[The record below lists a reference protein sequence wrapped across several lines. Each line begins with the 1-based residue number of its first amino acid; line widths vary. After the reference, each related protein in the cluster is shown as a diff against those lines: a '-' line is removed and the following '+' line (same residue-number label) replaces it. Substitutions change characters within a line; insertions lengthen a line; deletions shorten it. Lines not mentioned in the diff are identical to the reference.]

1 MTQEHRGARTQ
12 RVDLT
17 NCAAEPI
24 HIPGRIQPHG
34 ALLALSPGDLAVRH
48 VSLNVG
54 ALLGGGPE
62 ALLGRPLLDL
72 LEAAEG
78 GDLESA
84 LRAADPAAMNP
95 LKVRRRDGG
104 DGGAAWFDAIVHR
117 AGERLIVELEPV
129 ASPGDVSFS
138 SVYRAIRA
146 AIERIQSAG
155 GLFEACDA
163 TAEEIKRLT
172 GYDRVMIYRFDSD
185 WNGEVIAEARAA
197 DIEPYLGLRYPA
209 SDIPPQAR
217 ELYLRSWLR
226 IIPDVGYQPSDI
238 VPEPDAPIDLS
249 FSVLRSVSPMHI
261 QYLKNMGVGAS
272 MSVSLIRE
280 GVLWGLIACHHRAA
294 RPLSFEI
301 RQGCELCGRFLS
313 LQLAAKEKLEDRGR
327 RQELRAL
334 ADEVV
339 ATVSRQEDLMVG
351 LAESAGALMRLA
363 DASGVALLHGDA
375 VRPLGR
381 SPAPEELRRLHAWI
395 RRHVG
400 DRPVFHTDSLAR
412 IEPSL
417 ADLKGTASGV
427 LCLSIPEPEPW
438 YVVWLRPEVIQ
449 TVSWGGNPEKPVES
463 SAEGTVLGPRRSF
476 ALWKQ
481 IVEQTAVAWR
491 PAEIEAV
498 ELLRRALIEL
508 DLSRQVVRE
517 RSARAAAERSNAELE
532 QFGYIVA
539 HDLKE
544 PLRGISSFASFVM
557 EDEGAAL
564 SPESQGYLRR
574 IGDLAVRTM
583 QLISSL
589 YEYSRVTHVDFAFGE
604 VDLNDVVAD
613 VERRLSGT
621 LQLRGA
627 AIRVPRRLP
636 RVVCDRIRIAEVL
649 ANLIS
654 NGIKYNESPE
664 PWVEVG
670 FDEASSPTVFHVRDN
685 GVGIPADERHRLFTM
700 FERLSTAARYGEG
713 TGSGLAITQRIIER
727 HRGKIW
733 AESPPGGGTTFC
745 FTLAEAPRAD
755 A

>member
-1 MTQEHRGARTQ
+1 MMQEHRGGRGQ

-34 ALLALSPGDLAVRH
+34 ALLALSPDDLAVRH
-48 VSLNVG
+48 VSLNIG
-54 ALLGGGPE
+54 TLLGSGPE
-62 ALLGRPLLDL
+62 GLLGRALPELL
-72 LEAAEG
+72 APAEG
-78 GDLESA
+78 GDLESV
-84 LRAADPAAMNP
+84 LRSPDPSAMNP
-95 LKVRRRDGG
+95 LKVRPRN
-104 DGGAAWFDAIVHR
+104 GGARAWLDAIVHR
-117 AGERLIVELEPV
+117 AGERLIVELEPA

-138 SVYRAIRA
+138 SVYRVSHA
-146 AIERIQSAG
+146 AIERIQSAE
-155 GLFEACDA
+155 GLFEACDV

-172 GYDRVMIYRFDSD
+172 GYDRVMIYRFDRD
-185 WNGEVIAEARAA
+185 WNGEVIAEAREA

-217 ELYLRSWLR
+217 ELYLRNWLR

-238 VPEPDAPIDLS
+238 VPEADAPIDLS

-280 GVLWGLIACHHRAA
+280 GVLWGLIACHHRTA
-294 RPLSFEI
+294 RPLSFDI

-313 LQLAAKEKLEDRGR
+313 IQLAAKEKLEDRGR
-327 RQELRAL
+327 KQELKAL
-334 ADEVV
+334 TDEVV

-351 LAESAGALMRLA
+351 LAESAGALMKLA
-363 DASGVALLHGDA
+363 EASGVALFHGDA
-375 VRPLGR
+375 VTPLGL
-381 SPAPEELRRLHAWI
+381 SPALEELRGLRAWI
-395 RRHVG
+395 RRHVA
-400 DRPVFHTDSLAR
+400 DQPVFHTESLAR
-412 IEPSL
+412 LEPAL
-417 ADLKGTASGV
+417 AGIKDAASGV
-427 LCLSIPEPEPW
+427 LCISIPEPEPW

-449 TVSWGGNPEKPVES
+449 TVNWGGNPEKPVES

-481 IVEQTAVAWR
+481 IVELTAVAWR

-508 DLSRQVVRE
+508 DLTRQVVRE

-544 PLRGISSFASFVM
+544 PLRGIKSFSTFVM
-557 EDEGAAL
+557 EDDGAAL
-564 SPESQGYLRR
+564 SSESQSHMRR
-574 IGDLAVRTM
+574 IDDLAGRTM
-583 QLISSL
+583 ELLNSL

-604 VDLNDVVAD
+604 VDLGEVLED
-613 VERRLSGT
+613 VERRLAGS
-621 LQLRGA
+621 LRQRGA
-627 AIRVPRRLP
+627 VIRAPRRLP
-636 RVVCDRIRIAEVL
+636 RVFCDRIRIAEVL

-654 NGIKYNESPE
+654 NGIKYNVSPE

-670 FDEASSPTVFHVRDN
+670 FDETSIPTIFHVRDN
-685 GVGIPADERHRLFTM
+685 GVGIPADEQHRLFTM
-700 FERLSTAARYGEG
+700 FERLSTAAQYGEG
-713 TGSGLAITQRIIER
+713 TGSGLAITQRIVER
-727 HRGKIW
+727 HKGKIW
-733 AESPPGGGTTFC
+733 AESPPSGGTTFY
-745 FTLAEAPRAD
+745 FTLAEAPLTD
-755 A
+755 P

>member
-1 MTQEHRGARTQ
+1 MMQEHRGGRGQ

-48 VSLNVG
+48 VSLNIG
-54 ALLGGGPE
+54 ALLGSGTEG
-62 ALLGRPLLDL
+62 LLGRALPELL
-72 LEAAEG
+72 APAEG
-78 GDLESA
+78 GDLESV
-84 LRAADPAAMNP
+84 LRSPDPSAMNP
-95 LKVRRRDGG
+95 LKVRPRN
-104 DGGAAWFDAIVHR
+104 GGASAWLDAIVHR
-117 AGERLIVELEPV
+117 AGERLIVELEPA

-138 SVYRAIRA
+138 SVYRVSHA
-146 AIERIQSAG
+146 AIERIQSAE
-155 GLFEACDA
+155 GLFEACDV

-172 GYDRVMIYRFDSD
+172 GYDRVMIYRFDRD
-185 WNGEVIAEARAA
+185 WNGEVIAEAREA

-217 ELYLRSWLR
+217 ELYLRNWLR

-280 GVLWGLIACHHRAA
+280 GVLWGLIACHHRTA

-313 LQLAAKEKLEDRGR
+313 IQLAAKEKLEDRGR
-327 RQELRAL
+327 KLELEAL
-334 ADEVV
+334 TDEVV
-339 ATVSRQEDLMVG
+339 ATVSRQEDLMAG
-351 LAESAGALMRLA
+351 LAESAGALMKLA
-363 DASGVALLHGDA
+363 GASGVALFHGDA
-375 VRPLGR
+375 VTPLGL

-395 RRHVG
+395 RRHVA
-400 DRPVFHTDSLAR
+400 DQPVFHTESLAR
-412 IEPSL
+412 LEPAL
-417 ADLKGTASGV
+417 AGIKDAASGV
-427 LCLSIPEPEPW
+427 LCISIPEPDPW

-449 TVSWGGNPEKPVES
+449 TVNWSGNPEKPVES

-481 IVEQTAVAWR
+481 IVERTAVAWR

-508 DLSRQVVRE
+508 DLTRQVVRE

-544 PLRGISSFASFVM
+544 PLRGIKSFSTFVM
-557 EDEGAAL
+557 EDDGAAL
-564 SPESQGYLRR
+564 SSESQSHMRR
-574 IGDLAVRTM
+574 IDDLAGRTM
-583 QLISSL
+583 ELINSL
-589 YEYSRVTHVDFAFGE
+589 YEYSRVTRVDFSFGE
-604 VDLNDVVAD
+604 IDLGEVLAD
-613 VERRLSGT
+613 VERRLAGT
-621 LQLRGA
+621 LRQRGA
-627 AIRVPRRLP
+627 VIRAPRRLP
-636 RVVCDRIRIAEVL
+636 RVFCDRIRIGEVL
-649 ANLIS
+649 ANLIA
-654 NGIKYNESPE
+654 NGIKYNVSPE

-670 FDEASSPTVFHVRDN
+670 FDETSIPTIFHVRDN
-685 GVGIPADERHRLFTM
+685 GVGIPADERHRLFTI
-700 FERLSTAARYGEG
+700 FERLSTAAQYGEG
-713 TGSGLAITQRIIER
+713 TGSGLAITQRIVER
-727 HRGKIW
+727 HKGKIW
-733 AESPPGGGTTFC
+733 AESPPSGGTTFY
-745 FTLAEAPRAD
+745 FTLAEAPLTD
-755 A
+755 P

>member
-1 MTQEHRGARTQ
+1 MMQEHRGGRGQ

-54 ALLGGGPE
+54 ALLGSEPE
-62 ALLGRPLLDL
+62 ALLGRALPDL
-72 LEAAEG
+72 LAPAGG
-78 GDLESA
+78 GDLESV
-84 LRAADPAAMNP
+84 LRSRDPSAMNP
-95 LKVRRRDGG
+95 LKVRPRDGG
-104 DGGAAWFDAIVHR
+104 AGAWLDAIVHR
-117 AGERLIVELEPV
+117 AGERLIVELEPA

-138 SVYRAIRA
+138 SVYRVSHA
-146 AIERIQSAG
+146 AIERIQSAD
-155 GLFEACDA
+155 GLFEACDV

-172 GYDRVMIYRFDSD
+172 GYDRVMIYRFDRD
-185 WNGEVIAEARAA
+185 WNGEVIAEAREA

-217 ELYLRSWLR
+217 ELYLRNWLR

-280 GVLWGLIACHHRAA
+280 GVLWGLIACHHRSA

-313 LQLAAKEKLEDRGR
+313 IQLTAKEKLEDRGR
-327 RQELRAL
+327 KQELKAL
-334 ADEVV
+334 SDEVV
-339 ATVSRQEDLMVG
+339 ATVSRQEDLMAG
-351 LAESAGALMRLA
+351 LAESAGALMKLA
-363 DASGVALLHGDA
+363 EASGVALFHGDA
-375 VRPLGR
+375 VTSLGL
-381 SPAPEELRRLHAWI
+381 SPAPEELRSLHAWI
-395 RRHVG
+395 RRHVA
-400 DRPVFHTDSLAR
+400 DQPVFHTESLAR
-412 IEPSL
+412 LEPAL
-417 ADLKGTASGV
+417 AGIKGAASGV
-427 LCLSIPEPEPW
+427 LCISIPEPEPW

-463 SAEGTVLGPRRSF
+463 SPEGTVLGPRRSF

-481 IVEQTAVAWR
+481 IVELTAVAWK

-508 DLSRQVVRE
+508 DLTRQVVRE
-517 RSARAAAERSNAELE
+517 RSARAAVERSNAELD

-544 PLRGISSFASFVM
+544 PLRGIKSFSTFVM
-557 EDEGAAL
+557 EDDGAAL
-564 SPESQGYLRR
+564 SSESQGHLRR
-574 IGDLAVRTM
+574 IDDLAGRTM
-583 QLISSL
+583 ELINSL
-589 YEYSRVTHVDFAFGE
+589 YEYSRVTRVDFSFGE
-604 VDLNDVVAD
+604 VDLGEVLAD
-613 VERRLSGT
+613 VERRLAGT
-621 LQLRGA
+621 LRQRGA
-627 AIRVPRRLP
+627 VIRAPRRLP
-636 RVVCDRIRIAEVL
+636 RVFCDRIRIGEVL

-654 NGIKYNESPE
+654 NGIKYNVSPE
-664 PWVEVG
+664 PCVEVG
-670 FDEASSPTVFHVRDN
+670 FDETSIPTIFHVRDN
-685 GVGIPADERHRLFTM
+685 GVGIPADERHRLFTI
-700 FERLSTAARYGEG
+700 FERLSTAAQYGEG
-713 TGSGLAITQRIIER
+713 TGSGLAITQRIVER
-727 HRGKIW
+727 HRGRIW
-733 AESPPGGGTTFC
+733 AESPPSGGTTFY
-745 FTLAEAPRAD
+745 FTLAEAPLTEP
-755 A
+755 

>member
-1 MTQEHRGARTQ
+1 MMQEHRGGRGQ

-48 VSLNVG
+48 ASLNIG
-54 ALLGGGPE
+54 ALLGSGPE
-62 ALLGRPLLDL
+62 GLLGRALPELLAL
-72 LEAAEG
+72 AEG
-78 GDLESA
+78 GDLESV
-84 LRAADPAAMNP
+84 LRSPDPSAMNP
-95 LKVRRRDGG
+95 LKVRPSN
-104 DGGAAWFDAIVHR
+104 GGASAWLDAIVHR
-117 AGERLIVELEPV
+117 AGERLIVELEPA

-138 SVYRAIRA
+138 SVYRVSHA
-146 AIERIQSAG
+146 AIERIQSAE
-155 GLFEACDA
+155 GLFEACDV

-172 GYDRVMIYRFDSD
+172 GYDRVMIYRFDRD
-185 WNGEVIAEARAA
+185 WNGEVIAEAREA

-217 ELYLRSWLR
+217 ELYLRNWLR

-238 VPEPDAPIDLS
+238 VPEPDAPLDLS

-280 GVLWGLIACHHRAA
+280 GVLWGLIACHHRTA

-313 LQLAAKEKLEDRGR
+313 IQLAAKEKLEDRGR
-327 RQELRAL
+327 KLELEAL
-334 ADEVV
+334 TDEVV
-339 ATVSRQEDLMVG
+339 VTVSRQEDLMAG
-351 LAESAGALMRLA
+351 LAESAGALMKLA
-363 DASGVALLHGDA
+363 EASGVALFHGDA
-375 VRPLGR
+375 VMPLGL

-395 RRHVG
+395 RRQVA
-400 DRPVFHTDSLAR
+400 DQPVFHTESLAR
-412 IEPSL
+412 LEPAL
-417 ADLKGTASGV
+417 AGIKDTASGV
-427 LCLSIPEPEPW
+427 LCISIPEPDPW

-481 IVEQTAVAWR
+481 IVELTAVAWR

-508 DLSRQVVRE
+508 DLTRQVVRE

-544 PLRGISSFASFVM
+544 PLRGIKSFSTFVM
-557 EDEGAAL
+557 EDDGAAL
-564 SPESQGYLRR
+564 SSESQSHMRR
-574 IGDLAVRTM
+574 IDDLAGRTM
-583 QLISSL
+583 ELINSL
-589 YEYSRVTHVDFAFGE
+589 YEYSRVTRVDFSFGE
-604 VDLNDVVAD
+604 VDLGEVLAD
-613 VERRLSGT
+613 VERRLAGT
-621 LQLRGA
+621 LRQRGA
-627 AIRVPRRLP
+627 VIRAPRGLP
-636 RVVCDRIRIAEVL
+636 RVFCDRIRIGEVL

-654 NGIKYNESPE
+654 NGIKYNASPE
-664 PWVEVG
+664 PRVEVG
-670 FDEASSPTVFHVRDN
+670 FDETSIPTIFHVRDN
-685 GVGIPADERHRLFTM
+685 GVGIPADERHRLFTI
-700 FERLSTAARYGEG
+700 FERLSTAAQYGEG
-713 TGSGLAITQRIIER
+713 TGSGLAITQRIVQR
-727 HRGKIW
+727 HKGKIW
-733 AESPPGGGTTFC
+733 AESPPGGGTTFY
-745 FTLAEAPRAD
+745 FTLAEAPLTEP
-755 A
+755 

>member
-1 MTQEHRGARTQ
+1 MKQEHRGGRTQ

-48 VSLNVG
+48 ASLNVG
-54 ALLGGGPE
+54 ALLGCGPDG
-62 ALLGRPLLDL
+62 LLGRPLLDFL
-72 LEAAEG
+72 AAAEG

-84 LRAADPAAMNP
+84 LRAPDPAAMNP
-95 LKVRRRDGG
+95 LKVRRRDGAAT
-104 DGGAAWFDAIVHR
+104 AAWLDAIVHR
-117 AGERLIVELEPV
+117 AGERLIVELEPA

-146 AIERIQSAG
+146 AIARIQSAE
-155 GLFEACDA
+155 GLFEACGA

-209 SDIPPQAR
+209 ADIPPQAR

-327 RQELRAL
+327 RQALRAL
-334 ADEVV
+334 TEEVV
-339 ATVSRQEDLMVG
+339 AAVSRREDLMVG
-351 LAESAGALMRLA
+351 LAESAGALMKLA
-363 DASGVALLHGDA
+363 DASGVALFHGDA
-375 VRPLGR
+375 VSPLGL
-381 SPAPEELRRLHAWI
+381 SPAPGELRRLHAWI

-400 DRPVFHTDSLAR
+400 DRPVFHAESLAQ

-417 ADLKGTASGV
+417 AGLKDVASGV
-427 LCLSIPEPEPW
+427 LCISIPEPDPW
-438 YVVWLRPEVIQ
+438 YVVWFRPEVIQ

-508 DLSRQVVRE
+508 DLTRQVVRE

-544 PLRGISSFASFVM
+544 PLRGIRSFSTFVM
-557 EDEGAAL
+557 EDDGAAL
-564 SPESQGYLRR
+564 SSESQSHLRR
-574 IGDLAVRTM
+574 IGDLAASAM
-583 QLISSL
+583 ELISSL
-589 YEYSRVTHVDFAFGE
+589 YEYSRVTHVDFSFGE
-604 VDLNDVVAD
+604 IDLNDVVAD
-613 VERRLSGT
+613 VERRLAGT
-621 LQLRGA
+621 LRLRGA

-670 FDEASSPTVFHVRDN
+670 FDEASVPTVFHVRDN

-713 TGSGLAITQRIIER
+713 TGSGLAIAQRIIER

-733 AESPPGGGTTFC
+733 AESPPGRGTTFY

>member
-1 MTQEHRGARTQ
+1 MTQEHRGGRAQ

-48 VSLNVG
+48 ASLNVG
-54 ALLGGGPE
+54 ALLGCGPE
-62 ALLGRPLLDL
+62 GLLGRPLLDFIA
-72 LEAAEG
+72 AAEG

-84 LRAADPAAMNP
+84 LRAPDPAAMNP

-104 DGGAAWFDAIVHR
+104 ATAAWLDAIVHR
-117 AGERLIVELEPV
+117 AGERLIVELEPA

-138 SVYRAIRA
+138 SVYRAIRV
-146 AIERIQSAG
+146 AIERIQSAE
-155 GLFEACDA
+155 GLFEACSA

-209 SDIPPQAR
+209 ADIPPQAR

-238 VPEPDAPIDLS
+238 VPEADAPIDLS

-327 RQELRAL
+327 RQQLRAL
-334 ADEVV
+334 AEEVV
-339 ATVSRQEDLMVG
+339 AAVSRRDDLMVG
-351 LAESAGALMRLA
+351 LAESAGALMKLA
-363 DASGVALLHGDA
+363 DASGVALFHGDA
-375 VRPLGR
+375 VSPLGL
-381 SPAPEELRRLHAWI
+381 SPAPGELRRLHAWI

-400 DRPVFHTDSLAR
+400 DRPVFHTESLAQV
-412 IEPSL
+412 EPSL
-417 ADLKGTASGV
+417 AGLKDVASGV
-427 LCLSIPEPEPW
+427 LCISIPEPDPW
-438 YVVWLRPEVIQ
+438 YVVWFRPEVIQ

-508 DLSRQVVRE
+508 DLTRQVVRE

-544 PLRGISSFASFVM
+544 PLRGIRSFSTFVM
-557 EDEGAAL
+557 EDDGAAL
-564 SPESQGYLRR
+564 SSESQSHLRR
-574 IGDLAVRTM
+574 IGDLAASAM
-583 QLISSL
+583 ELISSL
-589 YEYSRVTHVDFAFGE
+589 YEYSRVSHVDFSFGE
-604 VDLNDVVAD
+604 IDLNDVVAD
-613 VERRLSGT
+613 VERRLAGT
-621 LQLRGA
+621 IRLRGA

-670 FDEASSPTVFHVRDN
+670 FDEASVPTLFHVRDN

-713 TGSGLAITQRIIER
+713 TGSGLAIAQRIIER
-727 HRGKIW
+727 HRGNIW
-733 AESPPGGGTTFC
+733 AESPPGGGTTFY

>member
-1 MTQEHRGARTQ
+1 MTQEHRGGRAQ

-54 ALLGGGPE
+54 ALLGSGPE
-62 ALLGRPLLDL
+62 GLLGRPLVDFLA
-72 LEAAEG
+72 AAEG
-78 GDLESA
+78 GDRESA
-84 LRAADPAAMNP
+84 LRAPDPAAMNP

-104 DGGAAWFDAIVHR
+104 ATAAWLDAIVHR
-117 AGERLIVELEPV
+117 AGERLIVELEPA

-146 AIERIQSAG
+146 AIERIQSAE
-155 GLFEACDA
+155 GLVEACSA
-163 TAEEIKRLT
+163 TAEEIRRLT
-172 GYDRVMIYRFDSD
+172 GYDRVMIYRFDRD

-209 SDIPPQAR
+209 ADIPPQAR

-238 VPEPDAPIDLS
+238 VPEADAPIDLS

-334 ADEVV
+334 AEEVV
-339 ATVSRQEDLMVG
+339 ATVSRREDLMVG
-351 LAESAGALMRLA
+351 LAESAGALMQLA
-363 DASGVALLHGDA
+363 DASGVALFHGDA
-375 VRPLGR
+375 VSPLGL
-381 SPAPEELRRLHAWI
+381 SPAPGELRRLHAWI

-400 DRPVFHTDSLAR
+400 DRPVFHTESLAR
-412 IEPSL
+412 VAPSL
-417 ADLKGTASGV
+417 AGLKDVASGV
-427 LCLSIPEPEPW
+427 LCLSIPEPDPW
-438 YVVWLRPEVIQ
+438 YVVWFRPEVIQ
-449 TVSWGGNPEKPVES
+449 TVSWGGNPEKPV
-463 SAEGTVLGPRRSF
+463 P
-476 ALWKQ
+476 
-481 IVEQTAVAWR
+481 
-491 PAEIEAV
+491 
-498 ELLRRALIEL
+498 
-508 DLSRQVVRE
+508 
-517 RSARAAAERSNAELE
+517 
-532 QFGYIVA
+532 
-539 HDLKE
+539 
-544 PLRGISSFASFVM
+544 
-557 EDEGAAL
+557 
-564 SPESQGYLRR
+564 
-574 IGDLAVRTM
+574 
-583 QLISSL
+583 
-589 YEYSRVTHVDFAFGE
+589 
-604 VDLNDVVAD
+604 
-613 VERRLSGT
+613 T
-621 LQLRGA
+621 L
-627 AIRVPRRLP
+627 
-636 RVVCDRIRIAEVL
+636 
-649 ANLIS
+649 
-654 NGIKYNESPE
+654 
-664 PWVEVG
+664 
-670 FDEASSPTVFHVRDN
+670 FHVRDN
-685 GVGIPADERHRLFTM
+685 GVGIPADERHRLFTI

-713 TGSGLAITQRIIER
+713 TGSGLAIAQRIIER

-733 AESPPGGGTTFC
+733 AESPPGGGTTFY